1 MEHASSGGFAVGW
14 FTLALINAG
23 RAQSRMLAPDGEG
36 SF

>member
-1 MEHASSGGFAVGW
+1 MAHANPGGLALGW